1 MSVFP
6 SRPGVHRRAR
16 DVPLLRSSPLRARR
30 GTLTVLPGAGH
41 EDPAFMRTQWQPTLA
56 FLDRVF
62 HM

>member
-1 MSVFP
+1 VLLLFSVP
-6 SRPGVHRRAR
+6 R
-16 DVPLLRSSPLRARR
+16 RARR